1 MESRNAAVARCF
13 AKQAWKS
20 KPMDSVRHLSFDV
33 AVVGAGPAGIAA
45 ALAAADSGVT
55 VGLID
60 DNPAAGGQIWRGVQ
74 SAPQNSASSIWF
86 QRLNKSAVQLVRGAR
101 VFHAAK
107 GELAAESDDSAIQ
120 ISYGKLILTTGAR
133 ELFLPFP
140 GWTLPNVT
148 GAGGLQALLKSGLD
162 IAGKRVVIAGTGPL
176 LLAVAAYARKCGAKV
191 VAICEQTTRSRMV
204 RFGMKMLLVPG
215 KAPEALRFAYE
226 LRGIPH
232 WTDCWPV
239 AAFGSRRIESVRISR
254 QGQTSEIECDYLAC
268 GFLLIPNLELP
279 RMCGCRLESGFVH
292 VNEYQQTSA
301 PGIYC
306 AGEPTG
312 IGGLELALAEGE
324 VAGYAAT
331 NWEDRAK
338 HLFAKRARYGKG
350 VRILKDAFPLRP
362 ELKNLARPDTL
373 VCRCEDVPHERLR
386 EHGCWRAA
394 KLHARCGMGPCQG
407 RVCAPAAEF
416 LFGWQIDSVRPPVFP
431 VRCASLAA
439 VPSHSA
445 AARN

>member
-1 MESRNAAVARCF
+1 
-13 AKQAWKS
+13 
-20 KPMDSVRHLSFDV
+20 MDSVKHLRFDV
-33 AVVGAGPAGIAA
+33 IVVGAGPAGIAA
-45 ALAAADSGVT
+45 ALAAADSGKS

-60 DNPAAGGQIWRGVQ
+60 DNPAAGGQIWRGSQ
-74 SAPQNSASSIWF
+74 SAPRKSASSIWF
-86 QRLNKSAVQLVRGAR
+86 NRLRKSAVQIIGGAR
-101 VFHAAK
+101 VFHAAN

-120 ISYGKLILTTGAR
+120 ITYGKLIIATGAR

-140 GWTLPNVT
+140 GWTLPNVMGT
-148 GAGGLQALLKSGLD
+148 GGLQALLKSGLE

-191 VAICEQTTRSRMV
+191 LGICEQTTRRRMV
-204 RFGMKMLLVPG
+204 GFGMKMLLVRG
-215 KAPEALRFAYE
+215 KAPEALRFAYD

-239 AAFGSRRIESVRISR
+239 AAFGNRRVESVRISR
-254 QGQTSEIECDYLAC
+254 QGLTSEIECDYLAC
-268 GFLLIPNLELP
+268 GFHLIPNSELP
-279 RMCGCRLESGFVH
+279 RMCGCRLQQGFVQ
-292 VNEYQQTSA
+292 VDEYQQTSVA
-301 PGIYC
+301 GTFC

-324 VAGYAAT
+324 IAGYAAT

-338 HLFAKRARYGKG
+338 HLFAKRARYQK
-350 VRILKDAFPLRP
+350 VVSILKDAFPLRP

-373 VCRCEDVPHERLR
+373 VCRCEDVPHVRLC
-386 EHGCWRAA
+386 EQSSWRAA

-416 LFGWQIDSVRPPVFP
+416 LFGWEIDSVRPPVFP
-431 VRCASLAA
+431 VRCSSLAA
-439 VPSHSA
+439 IRSHSA
-445 AARN
+445 APRN

>member
-1 MESRNAAVARCF
+1 
-13 AKQAWKS
+13 
-20 KPMDSVRHLSFDV
+20 MDSVKHLRFDV

-45 ALAAADSGVT
+45 ALAAADSGKSI
-55 VGLID
+55 GLMD
-60 DNPAAGGQIWRGVQ
+60 DNPAPGGQIWRGAQ
-74 SAPQNSASSIWF
+74 FAPRKSAASIWF
-86 QRLNKSAVQLVRGAR
+86 DRLNKSSVQIVRGAR
-101 VFHAAK
+101 VFHAAN
-107 GELAAESDDSAIQ
+107 GELAAESDNSAIQ
-120 ISYGKLILTTGAR
+120 ITYGKLILATGAR

-140 GWTLPNVT
+140 GWTLPNVM

-176 LLAVAAYARKCGAKV
+176 LFAVAAYARQCGAKV

-204 RFGMKMLLVPG
+204 RFGMKMLLAPS
-215 KAPEALRFAYE
+215 KAPQALRFAYE

-239 AAFGSRRIESVRISR
+239 AAFGNRRVEIVRISR

-268 GFLLIPNLELP
+268 GFHLIPNVELP
-279 RMCGCRLESGFVH
+279 RMCGCRLQQGLVEVD
-292 VNEYQQTSA
+292 EYQHTSVT
-301 PGIYC
+301 GTYC

-312 IGGLELALAEGE
+312 IGGLELALVEGE
-324 VAGYAAT
+324 IAGYAAT

-338 HLFAKRARYGKG
+338 HLFAKRAHYQKV
-350 VRILKDAFPLRP
+350 VRILKDAFPLRL

-373 VCRCEDVPHERLR
+373 VCRCEDVPHERLC
-386 EHGCWRAA
+386 EHSSWRAA

-416 LFGWQIDSVRPPVFP
+416 LFGWETDSVRPPVFP
-431 VRCASLAA
+431 VRCSSLAA
-439 VPSHSA
+439 IPSRSSA
-445 AARN
+445 PRN

>member
-1 MESRNAAVARCF
+1 
-13 AKQAWKS
+13 
-20 KPMDSVRHLSFDV
+20 MDSVKHLRFDV

-45 ALAAADSGVT
+45 ALAAADSGRT
-55 VGLID
+55 IGLID
-60 DNPAAGGQIWRGVQ
+60 DNPTAGGQIWRGAYN
-74 SAPQNSASSIWF
+74 SARPSASSIWF
-86 QRLNKSAVQLVRGAR
+86 DRLNKSAVQIVRGAR
-101 VFHAAK
+101 VFHAAA
-107 GELAAESDDSAIQ
+107 GELAAESDDSVIQ
-120 ISYGKLILTTGAR
+120 ISYGKLILATGAR

-140 GWTLPNVT
+140 GWTLPNVM

-176 LLAVAAYARKCGAKV
+176 LFAVAAYARQCGAKV

-204 RFGMKMLLVPG
+204 RFGMKMLLAPS
-215 KAPEALRFAYE
+215 KAPQALRFAYE

-239 AAFGSRRIESVRISR
+239 AAFGNRRVEIVRISR

-268 GFLLIPNLELP
+268 GFHLIPNVELP
-279 RMCGCRLESGFVH
+279 RLCGCRLQQGLVEVD
-292 VNEYQQTSA
+292 EYQHTSVT
-301 PGIYC
+301 GTYC

-312 IGGLELALAEGE
+312 IGGLELALVEGE
-324 VAGYAAT
+324 IAGYAAT

-338 HLFAKRARYGKG
+338 HLFAKRAHYQKV
-350 VRILKDAFPLRP
+350 VRILKDAFPLRL

-373 VCRCEDVPHERLR
+373 VCRCEDVPHERLC
-386 EHGCWRAA
+386 EHSSWRAA

-416 LFGWQIDSVRPPVFP
+416 LFGWETDSVRPPVFP
-431 VRCASLAA
+431 VRCSSLAA
-439 VPSHSA
+439 IPSRSSA
-445 AARN
+445 PRN